1 MQEKTKALVHKL
13 TWLAILLL
21 IIFIPIIVNVA
32 QPELELVNDN
42 CYIDNYYT
50 YLDETSVDIELEF
63 NRQVNSG
70 YAKIMFYDSEYN
82 LLETKTVNFYGYGDK
97 IVENSYVLIDGKVD
111 SYQVIYYEFEPTITS
126 WFYLYYL
133 LIPVIVIFIC
143 SLLISY
149 KEYQVGGKTISVYA
163 GWYHHTLRIDGTKYD
178 EHNTIVSHT
187 PIKLSTTLEDGTK
200 LEATIS
206 LTNRITLK
214 ANDKLVS
221 N

>member
-13 TWLAILLL
+13 IWFGILLL
-21 IIFIPIIVNVA
+21 IIFIPIIANAA
-32 QPELELVNDN
+32 QPQLELVNDN
-42 CYIDNYYT
+42 CCINEYYT

-63 NRQVNSG
+63 NRNVSSG
-70 YAKIMFYDSEYN
+70 YATIKFYNSSN
-82 LLETKTVNFYGYGDK
+82 QLLETKKEYF
-97 IVENSYVLIDGKVD
+97 ISYDNIAESNYILVDGKVD
-111 SYQVIYYEFEPTITS
+111 SYQVIYYEFEPTITPL
-126 WFYLYYL
+126 FYLYYL
-133 LIPVIVIFIC
+133 LIPVIIIFIG

-163 GWYHHTLRIDGTKYD
+163 GWYHHTLRIDSVKYD

-187 PIKLSTTLEDGTK
+187 PIKLSTTLDDGTK

-221 N
+221 L